1 MQATDP
7 DSSANLIY
15 YMEGPKQAWDAS
27 GQDVPAGN
35 YEVRGGDVKLVEE
48 PSWMSRRFVT
58 VECKLCN

>member
-35 YEVRGGDVKLVEE
+35 YEVRGWGNTWARTFADIVSILLIFADVL
-48 PSWMSRRFVT
+48 S
-58 VECKLCN
+58 